1 MYLHP
6 CKRVQ
11 TYITAWGVY
20 SVHFIGSGV
29 WRCHVFLM
37 SSIEFLTLFLINGS
51 PLPQGNRC
59 RRITSTDCGIQIQ
72 FHTDLRSEGPCESK
86 FKDIY
91 IGKLIQQKV
100 DERGI
105 SYAEFA
111 RQIHCART
119 SLYHIFNSKNID
131 VERLLLISEVLQ
143 YNFIEEVYLRKLK
156 STDENVPCIVIP
168 FKEKGIDTSQL
179 PNEVLEWLKQQLL

>member
-1 MYLHP
+1 MP
-6 CKRVQ
+6 AIEEQGAGSSRKAEAQ
-11 TYITAWGVY
+11 TVET
-20 SVHFIGSGV
+20 
-29 WRCHVFLM
+29 
-37 SSIEFLTLFLINGS
+37 
-51 PLPQGNRC
+51 
-59 RRITSTDCGIQIQ
+59 
-72 FHTDLRSEGPCESK
+72 K

-143 YNFIEEVYLRKLK
+143 YDFINEVYLRKLK
-156 STDENVPCIVIP
+156 QPDDQAPYIVIP
-168 FKEKGIDTSQL
+168 FKDKGIDTSDISQTL
-179 PNEVLEWLKQQLL
+179 LELLKKQLL